1 MGRRFPGGAP
11 GNSLRIAPSSDVMGA
26 ASEGGAKPV
35 SHPGKERSMRK
46 SWSVGAFA
54 VAAALALV
62 PELRGG

>member
-1 MGRRFPGGAP
+1 
-11 GNSLRIAPSSDVMGA
+11 LRIAPSSDVMGA